1 MDDRQIKDI
10 VNAIDELRIDLTD
23 KLASIEFIVD
33 KIQKDVDSIKRKQ

>member
-1 MDDRQIKDI
+1 MDDRQVKGI